1 MLENRKSTR
10 EMTLQTAKIRADGE
24 TDGIDCAVL
33 NISRT
38 GACILVP
45 PGAAISDAFELVIDG
60 EEGIRTC
67 RRVWQDGARIGVT
80 FATTEDSASSA
91 AR

>member
-1 MLENRKSTR
+1 
-10 EMTLQTAKIRADGE
+10 MTLQTAKILADGV

-33 NISRT
+33 NVSET

-45 PGAAISDAFELVIDG
+45 PGVAISETFELAIDN
-60 EEGIRTC
+60 EEAIRTC
-67 RRVWQDGARIGVT
+67 TLVWQDGARIGVT
-80 FATTEDSASSA
+80 FATGEDSASSA

>member
-1 MLENRKSTR
+1 
-10 EMTLQTAKIRADGE
+10 MTLQTAKILAAGE

-33 NISRT
+33 NISET

-45 PGAAISDAFELVIDG
+45 PAVAISDTFELAIDS
-60 EEGIRTC
+60 EEAIRTC
-67 RRVWQDGARIGVT
+67 SLVWQDGARIGVT
-80 FATTEDSASSA
+80 IATGEDSASSA

>member
-1 MLENRKSTR
+1 MFENRKSTR

-33 NISRT
+33 NISET

-45 PGAAISDAFELVIDG
+45 SGVAIPDTFELAIDS
-60 EEGIRTC
+60 EEAIRIC

-80 FATTEDSASSA
+80 FATGED
-91 AR
+91 

>member
-10 EMTLQTAKIRADGE
+10 EMTLQTAKILADGE

-33 NISRT
+33 NISQT

-45 PGAAISDAFELVIDG
+45 PGVAISDTFELAIDN
-60 EEGIRTC
+60 EEAIRTC
-67 RRVWQDGARIGVT
+67 TLVWQDGARIGVT
-80 FATTEDSASSA
+80 FATGEDCASSA

>member
-10 EMTLQTAKIRADGE
+10 EMTLQTAKILADGV

-33 NISRT
+33 NVSET

-45 PGAAISDAFELVIDG
+45 PGVAISETFELAIDN
-60 EEGIRTC
+60 EEAIRTC
-67 RRVWQDGARIGVT
+67 TLVWQDGARIGVT
-80 FATTEDSASSA
+80 FATGEDSPSSA